1 MVILDTSVLIDYLR
15 RSEKVDSLLP
25 EFIQLH
31 QKDKTAISILTI
43 QELYAGKSSK
53 EMKKEQRFL
62 KVVSLLEILPYTYET
77 AKLAGEIVRDLGK
90 PMGFPDAAI
99 AATAILNKAKL
110 LTLNKKD
117 FHLIKNL
124 KLI

>member
-15 RSEKVDSLLP
+15 RSEKIDSSLP

-62 KVVSLLEILPYTYET
+62 KVVSSLEILSYTYET

-110 LTLNKKD
+110 LTLNKKR
-117 FHLIKNL
+117 FSLN
-124 KLI
+124 